1 MDQMMIDITG
11 IEDVKEGDIVTIVG
25 NDGDKQIKI
34 DELSR
39 LANTINNETLCWIAS
54 RVPRIYK

>member
-1 MDQMMIDITG
+1 MDNMLPIIGNVCMDQMMIDITG

-39 LANTINNETLCWIAS
+39 LAK
-54 RVPRIYK
+54 YDQ